1 MVAPMATNNTTK
13 DVIKVL
19 KTKYDQLSKGKAS
32 LLKLIDES
40 ELSESVFNSNAI
52 ENSTLTLKETER
64 ILMEMEISRNVSV
77 REVFEAKN
85 LARVLEYIRNK
96 SVEPEFSIELILLL
110 HKMLMG
116 NINDAIAGR
125 FRKKGEYVRV
135 GTHVAPAPEHVE
147 RMIESIISDYSADH
161 SAYFTDKIAGFHLD
175 FETIHPFCDG
185 NGRMGRVIINYQ
197 LARFGFPNII
207 IRDKEK
213 QTYYEAFGEYKN
225 LKKTKTM
232 EKIITL
238 ALMESLHKRIA
249 YLQGD
254 KISTIADYAKGQKK
268 SVNALLNAARRQTIP
283 AFREKGV
290 WKIGID
296 SI

>member
-1 MVAPMATNNTTK
+1 MATNNTTK

-32 LLKLIDES
+32 LLKLIDEA
-40 ELSESVFNSNAI
+40 ELSEIVFNSNAI
-52 ENSTLTLKETER
+52 ENSTLTLQETER

-85 LARVLEYIRNK
+85 LGRVLEYIRNK
-96 SVEPEFSIELILLL
+96 SVEPELSKELILLV
-110 HKMLMG
+110 HRMLMG

-135 GTHVAPAPEHVE
+135 GTHIAPAPEHVQ
-147 RMIESIISDYSADH
+147 RMIESIISDYFADL
-161 SAYFTDKIAGFHLD
+161 SAYFTDKIARFHLD

-213 QTYYEAFGEYKN
+213 QTYYEAFAEYKS
-225 LKKTKTM
+225 LKKTRTM

-238 ALMESLHKRIA
+238 ALMESLHKRIT

-254 KISTIADYAKGQKK
+254 KISTLADYAKEQKK

-290 WKIGID
+290 WKIGKYKL
-296 SI
+296 

>member
-1 MVAPMATNNTTK
+1 MVTTMTTNNTTK

-64 ILMEMEISRNVSV
+64 ILMELKVSRNVSV

-85 LARVLEYIRNK
+85 LARVLEYIKNK
-96 SVEPEFSIELILLL
+96 SVEPDFSIELILLL

-135 GTHVAPAPEHVE
+135 GTHIAPAPVHVE
-147 RMIESIISDYSADH
+147 RMIESIISDYFADH
-161 SAYFTDKIAGFHLD
+161 SVYFTDKIARFHLD

-213 QTYYEAFGEYKN
+213 QIYYKAFGEYKN
-225 LKKTKTM
+225 LKKAKTM

-254 KISTIADYAKGQKK
+254 KIITLADYAKTHKK

-290 WKIGID
+290 WKIGNYNP
-296 SI
+296 

>member
-1 MVAPMATNNTTK
+1 MATNNTTK
-13 DVIKVL
+13 ENIKVL
-19 KTKYDQLSKGKAS
+19 KTKYDKLSKGKAS

-116 NINDAIAGR
+116 NINDVIAGR

-135 GTHVAPAPEHVE
+135 GTHIAPAPEQVE
-147 RMIESIISDYSADH
+147 RMIESIILDYSADH
-161 SAYFTDKIAGFHLD
+161 SSYFTDKIARFHLD
-175 FETIHPFCDG
+175 FETIHPFNDG

-197 LARFGFPNII
+197 LGRLGFPNII

-213 QTYYEAFGEYKN
+213 QIYYKSFGEYKDS
-225 LKKTKTM
+225 KKTKTM

-238 ALMESLHKRIA
+238 ALTESLHKRIA

-254 KISTIADYAKGQKK
+254 KISTLADYAKANKK

-290 WKIGID
+290 WKIGEYKE
-296 SI
+296 